1 MSDLHRI
8 TESGQ
13 TSTVVE
19 TTQISTPNPSAGSS
33 SSGSKKS
40 SDSHTGA
47 IVGGV
52 VGGIVA
58 LAALVLLAWYLRRRR
73 AQDDFDGNFDP
84 DRVVQRNSTI
94 GHGGAGAAGD
104 LLGGAEVTPYT
115 YGGPGGG
122 GGGGMAQHGGSGA
135 SYLGPAAAVVGAGAA
150 YAAAHD
156 RDQKGGRVLSH
167 PSTSDGGHSYGYPA
181 GVSPYG
187 APPPGAGQGAY
198 YHDPSE
204 TGSASGSASNGP
216 HTSPSTSSGGAGG
229 YAYGASPYPPLGMG
243 AAAMYYDA
251 QNQGA
256 HGHPS
261 PGPSLP
267 TTGGTSTGSATPPP
281 PVFLSAKER
290 EAYAAR
296 YAQQQ
301 PGQGPAFPEPHAQA
315 PQGAYGGYGYGA
327 SGAPLTL
334 RNAADGDAGAAGS
347 RVVVHQDGGRVPVS
361 QTHVDEEEPPTE
373 IPPTYDSI
381 RSDEGH

>member
-1 MSDLHRI
+1 M
-8 TESGQ
+8 
-13 TSTVVE
+13 
-19 TTQISTPNPSAGSS
+19 
-33 SSGSKKS
+33 
-40 SDSHTGA
+40 
-47 IVGGV
+47 
-52 VGGIVA
+52 
-58 LAALVLLAWYLRRRR
+58 
-73 AQDDFDGNFDP
+73 
-84 DRVVQRNSTI
+84 QRNSTI
-94 GHGGAGAAGD
+94 GHGGGAAAGD

-115 YGGPGGG
+115 YGGPAGGG
-122 GGGGMAQHGGSGA
+122 AGGMAQHGGSGA
-135 SYLGPAAAVVGAGAA
+135 SYLGPAAAGVGAGAGAA

-181 GVSPYG
+181 SVHPYG

-204 TGSASGSASNGP
+204 AGSASGSGSGSASNG
-216 HTSPSTSSGGAGG
+216 GEGGG

-267 TTGGTSTGSATPPP
+267 TTTSGGTSTGSATPPP
-281 PVFLSAKER
+281 PAFLSAKER

-296 YAQQQ
+296 YAQQHPKQ
-301 PGQGPAFPEPHAQA
+301 QAGQGPAFPEPHAQA

-334 RNAADGDAGAAGS
+334 RNAADGDAGAGAAGS
-347 RVVVHQDGGRVPVS
+347 RVVVHQDGGRVPVPVS